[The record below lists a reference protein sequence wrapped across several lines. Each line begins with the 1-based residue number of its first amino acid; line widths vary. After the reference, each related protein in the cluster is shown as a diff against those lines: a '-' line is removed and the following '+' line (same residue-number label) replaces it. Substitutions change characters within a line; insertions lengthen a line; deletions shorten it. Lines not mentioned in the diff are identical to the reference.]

1 VKAHIQRQQL
11 DKLYVDRVEGG
22 VGRGGGG
29 PCVFF
34 AEKIRSKSKR
44 KKTDSLNKNKTLN
57 APRLTVGNIAYH
69 WTITCR
75 CNLCKILVKQRAR

>member
-1 VKAHIQRQQL
+1 MKAHIQRQQL
-11 DKLYVDRVEGG
+11 EKLYVDGVEGG

-44 KKTDSLNKNKTLN
+44 KKTDSLNKKTFN
-57 APRLTVGNIAYH
+57 TPRLTVD
-69 WTITCR
+69 
-75 CNLCKILVKQRAR
+75 KK